1 MVDLKLFHAV
11 ARGVASPASLGKN
24 AVIGCIK
31 WDRSM
36 GLPDGKLVDA
46 FLIKSYHWQRIEF
59 PPLTK
64 HFKLVVVPHPPVEKT
79 EGTHDSH
86 HCRVM
91 FWTLSEEPTGY
102 EDKETAE
109 EEAKRHI
116 NVVEVILN
124 PASMWPNNTFTGEGH
139 KVVIPARL
147 NYNPPG
153 NPQRLVDFLVLHKP
167 LPAYG

>member
-1 MVDLKLFHAV
+1 MGDLKLFHAV
-11 ARGVASPASLGKN
+11 ARGAASPASLGRD

-36 GLPDGKLVDA
+36 GLPNGKLVDA
-46 FLIKSYHWQRIEF
+46 FLIESHHWQRIEF

-64 HFKLVVVPHPPVEKT
+64 TFKLLLSQHPAVEKT
-79 EGTHDSH
+79 EGTHDSTY
-86 HCRVM
+86 CRVM
-91 FWTLSEEPTGY
+91 FWTVSEEPTGY
-102 EDKETAE
+102 EDGEKPE

-116 NVVEVILN
+116 NVVEVMLN
-124 PASMWPNNTFTGEGH
+124 PASVWPNNTFTGEGH
-139 KVVIPARL
+139 KVVVPARL

-167 LPAYG
+167 PSAHA